1 MKTYMMRSRAA
12 LGIQTYIISFTLQAF
27 QTSQRGPVSV
37 EFLALVRYNLA
48 NIEHAFEWVVV
59 SMIDSITCAYLVAD
73 GNRIVRLQ
81 LVRFVSTAH
90 IPVSIL
96 CRT

>member
-48 NIEHAFEWVVV
+48 SIEHVFECVVV
-59 SMIDSITCAYLVAD
+59 SMIDSFHLHVHT
-73 GNRIVRLQ
+73 
-81 LVRFVSTAH
+81 
-90 IPVSIL
+90 
-96 CRT
+96 